1 VRILIVDDDQ
11 GFRVFIRR
19 VLEREEEWRIV
30 GEALDGEE
38 AVRKT
43 QKFQPDLV
51 LMDMDLPGINGLEA
65 TRRVKAAFPRI
76 VVIMFSAWE
85 GSAYRE
91 AAARSGA
98 DEFLHKLEPL
108 SKMLATIRKLSP
120 RKAA

>member
-1 VRILIVDDDQ
+1 VRILIVDDDH

-19 VLEREEEWRIV
+19 VLERERDWRIV
-30 GEALDGEE
+30 GEAIDGEE

-65 TRRVKAAFPRI
+65 TRRVKASFPRI
-76 VVIMFSAWE
+76 VVIMFSALE

-108 SKMLATIRKLSP
+108 SKMLATIRKSSGK
-120 RKAA
+120 KAA